1 MSKSVSSKAKA
12 ILKGWTNYLT
22 SDVDDEVVKSRAE
35 ICGGCP
41 HAVKSKLLFMVK
53 DTLKEIEGFKCDLCG
68 CPLSAKIRQNDEP
81 CDDGRWQ

>member
-1 MSKSVSSKAKA
+1 MSKLKSLNAKA
-12 ILKGWTNYLT
+12 IYNGWTNYLT
-22 SDVDDEVVKSRAE
+22 SDVHDEVVKSRAQ

-53 DTLKEIEGFKCDLCG
+53 DSLKEIEGFKCDLCG
-68 CPLSAKIRQNDEP
+68 CPLSAKIRQNVET